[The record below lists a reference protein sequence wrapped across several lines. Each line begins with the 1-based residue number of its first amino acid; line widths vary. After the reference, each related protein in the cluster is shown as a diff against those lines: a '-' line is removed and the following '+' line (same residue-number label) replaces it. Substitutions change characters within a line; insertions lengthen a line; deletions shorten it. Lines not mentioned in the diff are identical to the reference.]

1 MDFDAFTAGVEPG
14 GLRTKNEI
22 RILICYLLSS
32 IDEPL
37 SKNDILNIIQD
48 NALANY
54 FEVTNALSELSEKGN
69 VVVSGKNNEF
79 YCASDTARL
88 IAKQL
93 DTALPPVVRDKTI
106 AAAINLLAK
115 TKRERENKV
124 DIIKTEK
131 GFNVICHISGG
142 KSDLMNFT
150 LHVPD
155 MYQANMV
162 KRNFH
167 KSPESVYRTILAL
180 VTGNS
185 EMALE
190 ILKESHDS

>member
-1 MDFDAFTAGVEPG
+1 MDFDAFTAGVELG
-14 GLRTKNEI
+14 GLRSKNEI

-32 IDEPL
+32 IDEPI
-37 SKNDILNIIQD
+37 SKSDILNITQD

-54 FEVTNALSELSEKGN
+54 FEVTNALSELTEKGN
-69 VVVSGKNNEF
+69 VIVSGKNNDF
-79 YCASDTARL
+79 YSASDTAKL

-93 DTALPPVVRDKTI
+93 DTALPPVVRDKVI

-124 DIIKTEK
+124 DIIKTER
-131 GFNVICHISGG
+131 GYNVICHISGG
-142 KSDLMNFT
+142 KMDLMNFT

-162 KRNFH
+162 KYNFH

-185 EMALE
+185 EMALD
-190 ILKESHDS
+190 ILKENYKS